1 MKRVK
6 SNLGSV
12 DGDVSLQCEKGDVN
26 VFFSSTDL
34 STIRVQEG
42 LIKYLIF
49 IYLKTFISFR

>member
-42 LIKYLIF
+42 LIKYFIF